1 MPCAEADRRLHAYFD
16 GEMDALAAADFERHL
31 EGCSDCRSALAELDA
46 MRAAL
51 KRGLPYARTPSD
63 LVERVSA
70 ALDRESATDSPRDAR
85 ANGRP
90 RVHEAGRPGNNG
102 EKAPHMRDAGLAGMY
117 GEPPPRA
124 KRLRSF
130 WWGALGGAGMAAAA
144 AVLAFFALA
153 PGPDVL
159 LGDLVNAH
167 VRSLMPG
174 HLIDVESTDRHTV
187 KPWFAG
193 HADVSPVVLDFA
205 DQGYRLVGGRADFFD
220 GQRAAAVVYQHGA
233 HVINVFAWADERR
246 SLPRNTTRNGYHLVF
261 WRSGNLEYCAIS
273 DTGWDE
279 LTRLASL
286 LENAE
291 AAPPG
296 EASGS
301 EGRPLP

>member
-1 MPCAEADRRLHAYFD
+1 MPCAETDTRLHAYFD
-16 GEMDALAAADFERHL
+16 GEMDVLAAADFERHI
-31 EGCSDCRSALAELDA
+31 EGCSECRSALAELRA

-51 KRGLPYARTPSD
+51 KRELPYARTPSE
-63 LVERVSA
+63 LAGRLSA
-70 ALDRESATDSPRDAR
+70 ALDRESAA
-85 ANGRP
+85 A
-90 RVHEAGRPGNNG
+90 
-102 EKAPHMRDAGLAGMY
+102 
-117 GEPPPRA
+117 PPRA
-124 KRLRSF
+124 KRSRPF
-130 WWGALGGAGMAAAA
+130 WWGALSGAVAAGAA
-144 AVLAFFALA
+144 AVLAFFAVA

-233 HVINVFAWADERR
+233 HVINVFAWTDERR
-246 SLPRNTTRNGYHLVF
+246 SLPRDTTRNGYHLAF
-261 WRSGNLEYCAIS
+261 WRSGNLDYGAIS

-279 LTRLASL
+279 LTRLVSL
-286 LENAE
+286 LKNAD
-291 AAPPG
+291 AAPTG
-296 EASGS
+296 KRVE
-301 EGRPLP
+301 